1 MNYAFALTHTP
12 ADPLSIIS
20 AFTDEAADSTLR
32 EIERVV
38 ASGESTQV
46 EFKLSTGQRSDA
58 ARAACGMLNGN
69 GGFVLFG
76 VTDDGRVVGQ
86 QVSTGTLEDVV
97 RELQRISP
105 QPLLAPET
113 VPVDGG
119 RAVILIRVPRGEGPY
134 TYDGRPYMR
143 VGPTTV
149 QMPPE
154 HYQRLLVER
163 MQSSQRWETQVAC
176 GVTFEDLDP
185 EEVMRTADEA
195 VRRNR
200 LTDPLTRRLEDLLLG
215 FGLLRDGELLN
226 GALVLFGRRD
236 RLLPMFPQCA
246 LRMARFRG
254 REMGDFLDTRQETG
268 NAFHLFAKAQE
279 FLRDHLPVAGRIV
292 PGLFERVDDPL
303 YPPVALREALA
314 NAFCHRD
321 YAVHGGSVGLALF
334 DDRLEISSTG
344 PLRFGLRP
352 SDLLAPHPSLPWNPT
367 IASVLYLRGII
378 EKWGRGTIKIDE
390 LTQRAGLARP
400 EFHERA
406 GEVVVRF
413 FARGYVPPT
422 RVSHELTELQR
433 ELLALISELGPTSS
447 NALQAKLST
456 SVSYP
461 HLLRQLAHLQLVGLV
476 EKTGAARAT
485 RWRLVGQKAP
495 VPVVEFRP
503 STTGSTSSSPAAADE
518 LNDSRDGKEERI
530 GEDRRG

>member
-1 MNYAFALTHTP
+1 
-12 ADPLSIIS
+12 LSIVS
-20 AFTDEAADSTLR
+20 ASIGEATDSTLR

-38 ASGESTQV
+38 SRGESTQV

-58 ARAACGMLNGN
+58 ARTACAMLNGN

-76 VTDDGRVVGQ
+76 VTDDGRMVGQ
-86 QVSTGTLEDVV
+86 QVSTGTLEDVA
-97 RELQRISP
+97 RELRRISP
-105 QPLLAPET
+105 QPLLTPET
-113 VPVDGG
+113 VLLEGG
-119 RAVILIRVPRGEGPY
+119 RAVVLVRVPRGEGPY

-149 QMPPE
+149 QMPSE
-154 HYQRLLVER
+154 QYQRLLLER
-163 MQSSQRWETQVAC
+163 MHSSQRWETQVAH
-176 GVTFEDLDP
+176 GVSFDDLDAD
-185 EEVMRTADEA
+185 EVIRTAEEA

-200 LTDPLTRRLEDLLLG
+200 LADPLTRRIEDLLLG
-215 FGLLRDGELLN
+215 LGLLQDGELSN

-236 RLLPMFPQCA
+236 RLLPLFPQCT

-254 REMGDFLDTRQETG
+254 REMDEFLDTRHETG
-268 NAFHLFAKAQE
+268 NAFHLFSKAQA

-303 YPPVALREALA
+303 YPPIALREALA

-321 YAVHGGSVGLALF
+321 YAVHGGSVGIALF

-352 SDLLAPHPSLPWNPT
+352 ADLLAPHPSLPWNPT
-367 IASVLYLRGII
+367 IASVFYLRGLI
-378 EKWGRGTIKIDE
+378 EKWGRGTIKISE
-390 LTQRAGLARP
+390 LTQQAGLVRP

-433 ELLALISELGPTSS
+433 ELLALISELGPSS
-447 NALQAKLST
+447 SVTLQSKLST
-456 SVSYP
+456 PISYAYVIRN
-461 HLLRQLAHLQLVGLV
+461 LTQLETFGLV
-476 EKTGAARAT
+476 ERTGAARTT
-485 RWRLVGQKAP
+485 RWRLAGQTAP
-495 VPVVEFRP
+495 LPVVELKPLPFGEP
-503 STTGSTSSSPAAADE
+503 IPAAE
-518 LNDSRDGKEERI
+518 LPE
-530 GEDRRG
+530 